1 MPDSV
6 YQQAANTAEREFEL
20 SLRPRRLA
28 EFIGQ
33 RNVVEN
39 LSVYI
44 QAAKKR
50 GEALDHILFSGMPG
64 LGKTTLANLIA
75 TELGSNMHATSGPA
89 LERAGECA
97 RGQSHRREDP
107 DRPGF
112 AWPDGCRRGQC
123 SAVAVTDGNASSA
136 ACRSLD

>member
-6 YQQAANTAEREFEL
+6 YQQAANSAEREFEL
-20 SLRPRRLA
+20 SLRPQRLA

-50 GEALDHILFSGMPG
+50 GEALDHILLSRMPD
-64 LGKTTLANLIA
+64 LA
-75 TELGSNMHATSGPA
+75 
-89 LERAGECA
+89 
-97 RGQSHRREDP
+97 
-107 DRPGF
+107 RPR
-112 AWPDGCRRGQC
+112 WP
-123 SAVAVTDGNASSA
+123 T
-136 ACRSLD
+136 